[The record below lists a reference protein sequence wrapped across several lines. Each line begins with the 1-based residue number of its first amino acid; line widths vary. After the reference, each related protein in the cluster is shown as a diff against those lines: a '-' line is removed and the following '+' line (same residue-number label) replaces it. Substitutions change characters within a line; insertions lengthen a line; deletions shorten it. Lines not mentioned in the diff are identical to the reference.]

1 MNPLASSRC
10 HEGPNRLTFPDI
22 LSDPLVRAMMAAD
35 HVDPNAL
42 KLDLER
48 IATRIQRRPCRML
61 HGLLSVETACKR
73 RSRAAPTGLRKA
85 QILTAESRNCRFAFV
100 PFRPLC
106 K

>member
-35 HVDPNAL
+35 HIDPDAL

-48 IATRIQRRPCRML
+48 IASPLPPASEGVLAGCCM
-61 HGLLSVETACKR
+61 AC
-73 RSRAAPTGLRKA
+73 
-85 QILTAESRNCRFAFV
+85 
-100 PFRPLC
+100 
-106 K
+106 